1 MARLEEITVGA
12 SVIGIAGNAPVC
24 IVAVKWYGN
33 AVLEITF
40 KDNSTTSSTEMDWSR
55 LLVREVIRLVA
66 TANYNAE
73 RENKCG

>member
-33 AVLEITF
+33 AVLEWHSKTLAVNLQASVQE
-40 KDNSTTSSTEMDWSR
+40 DEEDLCW
-55 LLVREVIRLVA
+55 
-66 TANYNAE
+66 
-73 RENKCG
+73 